1 MQKNV
6 VLLLLFLLLATG
18 PALAKDPA
26 EMNQHELNQYAQE
39 EFKKSDAELNRL
51 WKELQPLL
59 TPEVK
64 AKLLDS
70 QLLWIK
76 FRDAEAAA
84 QAMIFD
90 GGTMAPMMYSTSL
103 KSTTDAR
110 IRDLKAWIKNSSN

>member
-1 MQKNV
+1 MKTTIFSF
-6 VLLLLFLLLATG
+6 LLLFLLATG

-26 EMNQHELNQYAQE
+26 EMNQHELNMHAQE
-39 EFKKSDAELNRL
+39 EFEKSDAELNRL

-59 TPEVK
+59 TPGVK

-90 GGTMAPMMYSTSL
+90 GGSMAPMMYSTSL